1 MRDAAEG
8 LGRRLGL
15 WRRSRTEV
23 PEAEAPAWATQVAAA
38 RQGDRSA
45 FNTLHGLFSRLVH
58 GILLAHVPAED
69 AADLAQ
75 DVFLLAWRR
84 LDSLTEDAAFGGWI
98 SRIARTRAADYH
110 RGRKQPLAL
119 PAALSQPASV
129 SAEAREI
136 LEAVVDLP
144 EAYRETLLLRLVEDM
159 TGPEIAER
167 TGLTPGSVRV
177 NLSRGMKL
185 LRERLGEESP
195 DE

>member
-1 MRDAAEG
+1 MRDAAEA
-8 LGRRLGL
+8 LGRRLKL

-23 PEAEAPAWATQVAAA
+23 PAAETPAWVGHVAAA
-38 RQGDRSA
+38 RQGDHAA
-45 FNTLHGLFSRLVH
+45 FTALHGLFSRLVH

-69 AADLAQ
+69 AGDLAQ

-84 LDSLTEDAAFGGWI
+84 LESLADDAAFGGWI
-98 SRIARTRAADYH
+98 SRIARTRAADFH
-110 RGRKQPLAL
+110 RGRKTPIAL
-119 PAALSQPASV
+119 PEPQWQPAPV
-129 SAEAREI
+129 SAEAREV
-136 LEAVVDLP
+136 LEAVAELP

-167 TGLTPGSVRV
+167 TGLSPGSVRV

>member
-1 MRDAAEG
+1 MREAAG
-8 LGRRLGL
+8 ALGRRLGL

-23 PEAEAPAWATQVAAA
+23 PAASPPAWVSHVAAA
-38 RQGDRSA
+38 RRGDRSA
-45 FNTLHGLFSRLVH
+45 FDALHGLFSRLVH
-58 GILLAHVPAED
+58 GILLAHVPTED
-69 AADLAQ
+69 AGDLAQ

-84 LDSLTEDAAFGGWI
+84 LDSLERDAAFGGWI

-110 RGRKQPLAL
+110 RGRKTPLAL
-119 PAALSQPASV
+119 PEPLWQSAPV

-136 LEAVVDLP
+136 LEAVAELP

-167 TGLTPGSVRV
+167 TGLSPGSVRV

-195 DE
+195 E